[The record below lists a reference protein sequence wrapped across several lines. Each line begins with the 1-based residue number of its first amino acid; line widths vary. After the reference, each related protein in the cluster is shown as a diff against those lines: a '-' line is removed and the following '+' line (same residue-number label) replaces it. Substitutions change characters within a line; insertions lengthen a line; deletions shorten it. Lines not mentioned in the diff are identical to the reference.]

1 MCVQQGREPTDVDF
15 CSIAIDGGLEND
27 ILQQRLHTVLKQREQ
42 LQHMEIG
49 LRAQVI
55 AKSNIMEIQKQLHK
69 RGQQI
74 HELERKI
81 EEKERELNAIRLD
94 NEDAWAKE
102 DLLREQSKELQS
114 YRKKNTKE
122 YGCRDS
128 RQPYRDSQFILLL
141 GDVISMEEG
150 SLGARS
156 INGART
162 LVNLGISRDLPP
174 PITEGPGMGGPGHS
188 LV

>member
-1 MCVQQGREPTDVDF
+1 MSISATKADCRVSRQPAWSWLPSNLATIIGCYIKVQQGREPTDVDF

-49 LRAQVI
+49 LRAQ
-55 AKSNIMEIQKQLHK
+55 EQLHK

-114 YRKKNTKE
+114 YM
-122 YGCRDS
+122 YG
-128 RQPYRDSQFILLL
+128 F
-141 GDVISMEEG
+141 MF
-150 SLGARS
+150 
-156 INGART
+156 
-162 LVNLGISRDLPP
+162 LVGI
-174 PITEGPGMGGPGHS
+174 
-188 LV
+188 